1 VLAVGARD
9 RSTGADWVCY
19 TVDEVA
25 LRHGAGVDPE
35 TTDPTG
41 RTRPSRGANRRVT
54 AGAGSPS
61 SP

>member
-1 VLAVGARD
+1 LVLAVGARD

-41 RTRPSRGANRRVT
+41 RTRPVPRREPARYRG
-54 AGAGSPS
+54 GWLPE
-61 SP
+61 